1 MPSSPTCRHLLA
13 VSLAA
18 AVFLFAGVA
27 AAQSYPNRPITI
39 IVPQTPGGGS
49 DIITRAVTQEVA
61 QILGQAIVIDNRNG
75 AGGNIGTA
83 LAARA
88 KPDGYTLLMT
98 SVNHTINPALYS
110 RTGYDNK
117 DFVPVALMATGNML
131 LAVRADSPIK
141 DLKSFVAAS
150 RSAASPLSYGSPG
163 NGTVNHLAIA
173 VMEQTAGLTFM
184 HVPYAGAPAA
194 SNAVMAGQVDFAFLA
209 PASSA
214 GLMTS
219 GKLRGLGMT
228 GARMSSMPDIPA
240 IREVVP
246 GYDVTPWYGIFAVK
260 GTPPDVVATLHRAF
274 AEAQARPVL
283 KEKLAQQGIV
293 TSALSQAEFAKLIDD
308 ELMRWKGAVERSGA
322 RID

>member
-1 MPSSPTCRHLLA
+1 MPSTASRRHWLVA
-13 VSLAA
+13 SLAGALSLSA
-18 AVFLFAGVA
+18 AAA
-27 AAQSYPNRPITI
+27 AAQAYPSRPITI

-61 QILGQAIVIDNRNG
+61 QILGQAVVIDNRNG

-88 KPDGYTLLMT
+88 KPDGYTLLMS

-110 RTGYDNK
+110 RTGYDPK
-117 DFVPVALMATGNML
+117 DFVPAALMATGNML

-141 DLKSFVAAS
+141 DLKSFIAAS
-150 RSAASPLSYGSPG
+150 RGSATQLTYGSPG

-173 VMEQTAGLTFM
+173 VMEHAAGLNFM

-194 SNAVMAGQVDFAFLA
+194 SNAVVAGQVDFSFLA

-214 GLMTS
+214 GLISS
-219 GKLRGLGMT
+219 GKPRGLGMT
-228 GARMSSMPDIPA
+228 GTRMANMPGIPA
-240 IREVVP
+240 IGELVP

-260 GTPPDVVATLHRAF
+260 GTPPEVVATLNRAF
-274 AEAQARPVL
+274 NEAQARPAL
-283 KEKLAQQGIV
+283 KAKLAEQGIV
-293 TSALSQAEFAKLIDD
+293 TSALSQVEFAKMIDD
-308 ELMRWKGAVERSGA
+308 ELLRWKEAVERSGA
-322 RID
+322 RVE